1 MLFLVILVIA
11 LGWAGWAWAWGR
23 DRYISGAGIGLPTSP
38 ISGRHPSAL
47 GAPRTPG
54 MARKRRREVLFAL
67 AFAALLTL
75 LLARA
80 WSAMWV
86 LHLLVD
92 VALIAYGWAVYTL
105 ESAAGTHGAARAS
118 GPLLRAPRLSLQPI
132 VDEGTSFQPGPRR

>member
-23 DRYISGAGIGLPTSP
+23 DRYISGAGMGLPVSP
-38 ISGRHPSAL
+38 ISGRPPSAL

-54 MARKRRREVLFAL
+54 MARKRRREVLAAL
-67 AFAALLTL
+67 VVAALLTL

-80 WSAMWV
+80 WSVIWA

-92 VALIAYGWAVYTL
+92 IALITYGWAVYTL
-105 ESAAGTHGAARAS
+105 ESGAGPRAAAKPT
-118 GPLLRAPRLSLQPI
+118 GPLLRTPRLSLQPI
-132 VDEGTSFQPGPRR
+132 VDERTSFQPGPRR